1 MQESNQYTTVT
12 LGIEGMRC
20 HSCVVKVST
29 TLMKHPG
36 VVGVDVDLSKAL
48 AKIDIDPVKITP
60 AELVAA
66 VKSTGYKAYPGQ
78 PDNPQPI
85 ESCCRQSL
93 KASTKV
99 ISSSLGVLA
108 AFAIVGIYLG
118 MNTLTADWYFAKIQ
132 FSEYR
137 WWIISLAIG
146 LGIQVTLFALFKA
159 RLRGTKAKGA
169 VSSMAAS
176 GGMSTVAMMACCSHY
191 LAVIVPTLGIPFLS
205 AAAVAQIAEY
215 QPYFFLAG
223 VLSCLVGIGLM
234 LRMMNK
240 HGMFPTEG
248 VFDNLLNFRLR
259 RVNG

>member
-12 LGIEGMRC
+12 LSIEGMRC
-20 HSCVVKVST
+20 HSCVVNVST

-36 VVGVDVDLSKAL
+36 VVKVDVDLSRAL
-48 AKIDIDPVKITP
+48 ATVGIDPVKVTP
-60 AELVAA
+60 AELEAA
-66 VKSTGYKAYPGQ
+66 VKAIGYRASLSQ

-85 ESCCRQSL
+85 ESCCRRPL
-93 KASTKV
+93 KPSTKV
-99 ISSSLGVLA
+99 ISSMLGVLA

-137 WWIISLAIG
+137 WWIIALAIG

-159 RLRGTKAKGA
+159 RLRRTKSKVA

-215 QPYFFLAG
+215 QSYFFLAG
-223 VLSCLVGIGLM
+223 VLSCLTGIGLM
-234 LRMMNK
+234 LRMMDK
-240 HGMFPTEG
+240 HGMLPTGG
-248 VFDNLLNFRLR
+248 VLENLFNLRLR